1 MTSSH
6 VAGMSTTRAMHLGY
20 AISMTPANAGW
31 YHRDETRERFEEE
44 LQRNMRFVA
53 RMHEAFEHYSVAK
66 TVNSKHLGP
75 IMTLLGQKP
84 NEVVTEAEERA
95 IVEFALAVA
104 TVLQPDGSAELE
116 FPQFLGTLHHAWIL
130 CEWWDGPRYGPD
142 GPLA

>member
-1 MTSSH
+1 
-6 VAGMSTTRAMHLGY
+6 MHLGY

-53 RMHEAFEHYSVAK
+53 RMHAAFEHYSVAK

-130 CEWWDGPRYGPD
+130 CEWDD